1 MRRFDDQ
8 IVRWCN
14 QRQITYTRYCDD
26 MTFSAD
32 RPLYG
37 VYKKVKTM
45 LREMGF
51 ELNESKTHFI
61 SNADRQTVTG
71 LVVNEK
77 LSIPSSYKR
86 SLRQEIYYTL
96 KFGIEDSIVHGN
108 RLNFLEDGQ
117 PIRCPTYMTH
127 LIGSVQYVLQIEPE
141 NRWFLNAK
149 QKLLDYARAYFR
161 AEGLGEEYYLHRSR
175 LREKDE

>member
-1 MRRFDDQ
+1 
-8 IVRWCN
+8 
-14 QRQITYTRYCDD
+14 
-26 MTFSAD
+26 MTFSSD

-37 VYKKVKTM
+37 VYQKVKKM
-45 LREMGF
+45 LFEMGF
-51 ELNESKTHFI
+51 ELNEAKTHFI

>member
-1 MRRFDDQ
+1 
-8 IVRWCN
+8 
-14 QRQITYTRYCDD
+14 
-26 MTFSAD
+26 
-32 RPLYG
+32 
-37 VYKKVKTM
+37 
-45 LREMGF
+45 MGF
-51 ELNESKTHFI
+51 ELNEAKTHFI

-86 SLRQEIYYTL
+86 NLRQEIYYTL

-161 AEGLGEEYYLHRSR
+161 DEGLGEEYYLHRSR
-175 LREKDE
+175 LREKMNKLQGGDLGLQDRIQIYNASYSYYQPCHAAAEIFSSKL